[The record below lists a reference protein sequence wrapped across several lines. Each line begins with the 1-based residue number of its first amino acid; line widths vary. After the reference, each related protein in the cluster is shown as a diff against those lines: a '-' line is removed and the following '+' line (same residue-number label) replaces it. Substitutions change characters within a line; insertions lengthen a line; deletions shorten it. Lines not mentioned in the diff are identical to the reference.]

1 MKGRTKVLLT
11 LAAVILAVGW
21 PLAAHYRAKRKIQD
35 YRRQL
40 QARGERLTVAE
51 LIPHLPPEAANS
63 APALIAA
70 ASPLGY
76 GVLTNFPPAMK
87 YIAPG
92 RALVAWKHDI
102 LPTADSTNIW
112 PALAAEVARSEDLL
126 STVRSALEKPS
137 LAFDLDY
144 RAGIH
149 LALSHL
155 PQVKQVAQW
164 LGAAAILD
172 LHEGRMNDAGQNLL
186 ALAAL
191 VERNKDEPLMI
202 SELVR
207 AAIAAI
213 AVAPT
218 WEALQSADWQD
229 EQLREVQAAWESV
242 DWLAQAEAALEM
254 ERATGEQLFHEARE
268 SYSVLASGGYWTR
281 PNSSGLSELAQ
292 MGKETLSDPFQG
304 LSDIARRYPGYWSW
318 KCWQSYEDEL
328 AHMEVLQA
336 GIEAVRKA
344 RREQVLGPAL
354 KQLDQNSAL
363 LQQAH
368 PRAGRWLGY
377 SPFDIAGTQKFLAR
391 IAAMETQRR
400 LLVTAL
406 ALKRSRLRH
415 GELPRELMSLVPE
428 FVAQPCRDPMDGKQ
442 LRYRLKADGS
452 FLLYSVG
459 ENGED
464 NGGDPAPPQS
474 PSLPSKQ
481 WWRGR
486 DAVWPSPATPEEVKA
501 DFDKLPLRLMQSG
514 AAAAFRRRYG
524 PLPARPSVT
533 QTNPATISPK

>member
-51 LIPHLPPEAANS
+51 LIPPFAPEAANS
-63 APALIAA
+63 VPALIAA

-207 AAIAAI
+207 AAIAAM

-218 WEALQSADWQD
+218 WEAL
-229 EQLREVQAAWESV
+229 
-242 DWLAQAEAALEM
+242 LEM

-501 DFDKLPLRLMQSG
+501 DFDKLPLSR
-514 AAAAFRRRYG
+514 
-524 PLPARPSVT
+524 V
-533 QTNPATISPK
+533 